1 MGSALEDPLLRAPVP
16 RSTPQGGRHQE
27 GQTAGAECDER
38 RTSPTQRRQNIAC
51 LDSGDGSC
59 EPHPDDRSDNR
70 SNGEGSK
77 DAPNED
83 AVEGAAATGDRG
95 DRPQGSPLGQVVP
108 QRVKQESAREQ
119 DARGKAEQDDPLPL
133 KGTRC

>member
-1 MGSALEDPLLRAPVP
+1 MRPSHVP
-16 RSTPQGGRHQE
+16 RHKADAIKKARLP
-27 GQTAGAECDER
+27 ALNAMNGAPAQLR
-38 RTSPTQRRQNIAC
+38 GVRTSLVWTAVMGLASPTPTTEATTDPTAKGARM
-51 LDSGDGSC
+51 L
-59 EPHPDDRSDNR
+59 
-70 SNGEGSK
+70 
-77 DAPNED
+77 NED

-95 DRPQGSPLGQVVP
+95 DRPQGSPLGRVVP